1 MTFQSKSAGSKLA
14 PVLPPTP
21 TSLFTT
27 DASKDTLD
35 QLETIFSKI
44 EKTAERKDKPE
55 MVKLVINR
63 TTFDQMKKR

>member
-1 MTFQSKSAGSKLA
+1 LTFHSKSPGSKPS

-44 EKTAERKDKPE
+44 EKTERKDKPE
-55 MVKLVINR
+55 MAKLVINR
-63 TTFDQMKKR
+63 TTFDQMKTR